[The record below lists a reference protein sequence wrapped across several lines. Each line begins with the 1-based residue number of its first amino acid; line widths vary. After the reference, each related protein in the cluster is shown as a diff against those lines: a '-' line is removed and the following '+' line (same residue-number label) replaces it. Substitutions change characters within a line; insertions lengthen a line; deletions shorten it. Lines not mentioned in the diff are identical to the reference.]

1 METIKIAGVK
11 RNAFGKK
18 ENKAVRKKKAWCRA

>member
-18 ENKAVRKKKAWCRA
+18 RAKPYVKKAWYRA